1 MINFIKNKYPNLYI
15 IMVALCVTM
24 WFKGV
29 NIILSKCIQNE
40 SLEAAAILISVAL
53 FVLYMDDKSLSEL
66 KNIRRPAA
74 INMTANNNN
83 Y

>member
-15 IMVALCVTM
+15 IIVALCVAM

-29 NIILSKCIQNE
+29 NIILSKCIKNE
-40 SLEAAAILISVAL
+40 SLEVAAILISVSL
-53 FVLYMDDKSLSEL
+53 LVLYMDDKSLSEL

-74 INMTANNNN
+74 INMTNNDIN
-83 Y
+83 

>member
-15 IMVALCVTM
+15 IIVALCVTM

-29 NIILSKCIQNE
+29 NIILSKCINNE
-40 SLEAAAILISVAL
+40 SLEVAAILISVSL
-53 FVLYMDDKSLSEL
+53 LVLYMDDKSLSEL

-74 INMTANNNN
+74 INMTNNDIN
-83 Y
+83 

>member
-15 IMVALCVTM
+15 IIVALCVAM

-29 NIILSKCIQNE
+29 NIILSKCIKNE
-40 SLEAAAILISVAL
+40 SLEVAAVLIFVSL
-53 FVLYMDDKSLSEL
+53 FVLYMDDNSLSEL

-74 INMTANNNN
+74 INMTNNDL
-83 Y
+83 

>member
-15 IMVALCVTM
+15 IIVALCVAM

-29 NIILSKCIQNE
+29 NIILSKCIKNE
-40 SLEAAAILISVAL
+40 SLEVAAILISVSL
-53 FVLYMDDKSLSEL
+53 LVLYMDDKSLSEL

-74 INMTANNNN
+74 INMTDNDIN
-83 Y
+83 

>member
-15 IMVALCVTM
+15 IIVALCVTM

-40 SLEAAAILISVAL
+40 SLEVAAILISVAL

-74 INMTANNNN
+74 INMTANNDN

>member
-15 IMVALCVTM
+15 IIVALCVTM

-29 NIILSKCIQNE
+29 NIILSKCIKNE
-40 SLEAAAILISVAL
+40 SLEVAAILISVSL
-53 FVLYMDDKSLSEL
+53 LVLYMDDKSLSEL

-74 INMTANNNN
+74 INMTNNDIN
-83 Y
+83 